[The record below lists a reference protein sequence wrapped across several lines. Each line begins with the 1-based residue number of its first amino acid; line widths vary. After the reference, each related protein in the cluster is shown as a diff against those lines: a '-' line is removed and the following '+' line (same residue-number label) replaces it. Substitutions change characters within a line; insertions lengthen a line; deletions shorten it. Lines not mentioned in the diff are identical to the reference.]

1 MSTGYN
7 LYVNL
12 QAQTAGLTGGLRQ
25 SATQLRQ
32 FDGQLQQVN
41 RTLLETGTATQRLA
55 RLQASA
61 SADAVLGQA
70 RVTAALERTAAAQ
83 RTAAAA
89 AERSGRAQALSAS
102 LAAKAERERAVAA
115 AAGERTLR
123 AQALA
128 QTMAAR
134 AQAATGRGAAAA
146 QATSNAAAAAATR
159 AAQAQTVQEAR
170 AAAAQAAAAGPGDGN
185 LGQGRLLRRGE
196 DRKITGSSGL
206 PRRR

>member
-1 MSTGYN
+1 MSTAYN

-12 QAQTAGLTGGLRQ
+12 QAQTGGLTGGLRQ

-41 RTLLETGTATQRLA
+41 RTLLETGSATQRLA

-70 RVTAALERTAAAQ
+70 RVTAALERTTAAQ

-102 LAAKAERERAVAA
+102 LAAKAERERAAAA
-115 AAGERTLR
+115 AAGSAPCEPRLSRSPWRPARRRRRAGVRLRRRPPRTPPR
-123 AQALA
+123 
-128 QTMAAR
+128 R
-134 AQAATGRGAAAA
+134 GDTGRAGADGAGGAGRC
-146 QATSNAAAAAATR
+146 R
-159 AAQAQTVQEAR
+159 AGCCCPRGWHLGAGD
-170 AAAAQAAAAGPGDGN
+170 AGPA
-185 LGQGRLLRRGE
+185 
-196 DRKITGSSGL
+196 GSRCAGHADADC
-206 PRRR
+206 PQ